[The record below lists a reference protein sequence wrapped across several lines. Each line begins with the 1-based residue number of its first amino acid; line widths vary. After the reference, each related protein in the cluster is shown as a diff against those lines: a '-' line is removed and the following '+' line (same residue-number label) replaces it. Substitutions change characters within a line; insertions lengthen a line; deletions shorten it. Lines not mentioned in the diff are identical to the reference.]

1 LSLGI
6 LIISGRKDAF
16 SIKQAVLLVLLVV
29 VVVAAASSL
38 YIYTGGNNNNM
49 RMKAF
54 ETVFLRLLTLL
65 CGFYH

>member
-1 LSLGI
+1 LSLGL

-29 VVVAAASSL
+29 VAASSL
-38 YIYTGGNNNNM
+38 YMDGNNNM

>member
-1 LSLGI
+1 LSLGL

-29 VVVAAASSL
+29 VVVVASSL
-38 YIYTGGNNNNM
+38 YIYMGGNNNM